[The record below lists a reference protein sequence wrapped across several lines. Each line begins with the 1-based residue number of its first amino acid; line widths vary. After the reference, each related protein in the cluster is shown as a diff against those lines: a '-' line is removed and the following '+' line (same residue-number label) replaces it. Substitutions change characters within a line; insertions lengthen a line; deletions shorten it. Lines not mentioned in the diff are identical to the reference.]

1 MTENEIITPEIENQE
16 EPSYADIITEM
27 RNNTVPKDKYERL
40 KTENEKLMRA
50 VANGEK
56 IEVEAPKTPDL
67 KELRKTL
74 YTDEVQN
81 ISDLEMITKT
91 LELRQ
96 AIIDAGGEDPF
107 VPQGK
112 KFMAE
117 DSDYTT
123 AEKVADV
130 LKQCV
135 EYADGDNA
143 IFINELQRRTA
154 DVSPIA
160 TKKPRGRR

>member
-1 MTENEIITPEIENQE
+1 MTDNEIITPEIENQE
-16 EPSYADIITEM
+16 EQSPADIITEM
-27 RNNTVPKDKYERL
+27 RANTVPKDKYERL

-50 VANGEK
+50 LANGEQ
-56 IEVEAPKTPDL
+56 IEVEAPKTPDVN
-67 KELRKTL
+67 ELRKTL

-117 DSDYTT
+117 DSDYAT

-143 IFINELQRRTA
+143 IFISELQRRTA

-160 TKKPRGRR
+160 TKKPRSRR

>member
-1 MTENEIITPEIENQE
+1 MTDNEIITPQDENQE
-16 EPSYADIITEM
+16 EQSYADIITEM
-27 RNNTVPKDKYERL
+27 RANTVPKDKYERL

-50 VANGEK
+50 FANGEQ
-56 IEVEAPKTPDL
+56 IEVETPKKSDMN
-67 KELRKTL
+67 ELRKAL

-96 AIIDAGGEDPF
+96 AIMDQGGEDPF

-117 DSDYTT
+117 DNDYAT

-130 LKQCV
+130 LQQCV
-135 EYADGDNA
+135 DYANGDNSV
-143 IFINELQRRTA
+143 FITELQRR
-154 DVSPIA
+154 
-160 TKKPRGRR
+160 KPKGRR

>member
-1 MTENEIITPEIENQE
+1 MTDNEIITPQDENQE
-16 EPSYADIITEM
+16 EQSYADIITEM
-27 RNNTVPKDKYERL
+27 RANTVPKDKYERL

-50 VANGEK
+50 FANGEQ
-56 IEVEAPKTPDL
+56 IEVETPKKSDMN
-67 KELRKTL
+67 ELRKAL
-74 YTDEVQN
+74 YTDDVQN

-96 AIIDAGGEDPF
+96 AIMDQGGEDPF

-117 DSDYTT
+117 DSDYAT

-130 LKQCV
+130 LQQCV
-135 EYADGDNA
+135 DYANGDNSV
-143 IFINELQRRTA
+143 FITELQRRTA
-154 DVSPIA
+154 DVSPVA
-160 TKKPRGRR
+160 TRKPKGRR

>member
-1 MTENEIITPEIENQE
+1 MTDNEIITPQDENQE
-16 EPSYADIITEM
+16 EQSYADIITEM
-27 RNNTVPKDKYERL
+27 RANTVPKDKYERL

-50 VANGEK
+50 FANGEQ
-56 IEVEAPKTPDL
+56 IEVETPKKSDMN
-67 KELRKTL
+67 ELRKAL

-96 AIIDAGGEDPF
+96 AIMDQGGEDPF

-117 DSDYTT
+117 DNDYAT

-130 LKQCV
+130 LQQCV
-135 EYADGDNA
+135 DYANGDNSV
-143 IFINELQRRTA
+143 FITELQRRTA

-160 TKKPRGRR
+160 SRKPKGRR